1 MLRLCWK
8 IHIKAE
14 CILNDHSFRK
24 SPFPCSVLI
33 KVELKVEKMMS
44 QFRGS
49 SYTLT
54 VVTVVNVVMML
65 LLSVSSSQGS
75 HIMEIILEEEPPSV
89 GAATLRGTAAGQPPL
104 SSPPRSSGIL
114 EFEENAGGGGNVNA
128 NPVSNTQ
135 CNIEFQVMKVFPGHC
150 MRLGRNGGGRG
161 CVSGNHIIPFHPD
174 CM

>member
-1 MLRLCWK
+1 
-8 IHIKAE
+8 
-14 CILNDHSFRK
+14 
-24 SPFPCSVLI
+24 
-33 KVELKVEKMMS
+33 MS
-44 QFRGS
+44 GHLRGS
-49 SYTLT
+49 PYSLT
-54 VVTVVNVVMML
+54 VVTVVTVVMML

-75 HIMEIILEEEPPSV
+75 HIMEIILEEEPPMV
-89 GAATLRGTAAGQPPL
+89 GAAASAAAGQPPL

-114 EFEENAGGGGNVNA
+114 EFEENVGGGASVNVN
-128 NPVSNTQ
+128 PVTNAQ